1 MTTSPTSPA
10 RSLAARLRLGEDWRW
25 IVVGGV
31 IGVLTGLGAI
41 GFVTALH
48 WLEHFS
54 REGQQAW
61 PLVLLPLIPMAG
73 ALATGLLVH
82 IFASDARGHGVP
94 QVIRAVV
101 KGGGIIPL
109 RVGIT
114 KVVASIC
121 TVGTGGSAGAE
132 GPIVQIGA
140 TIGSAIG
147 RLSRAVREHQNTFV
161 GCGAAA
167 GISSVFNAP
176 IAGVFFVLEVIL
188 RDFSLRTFTPIVVAS
203 VLSAAT
209 TQVVLGADE
218 AIFAAMPGAYAFSV
232 LELPA
237 FVALGLACGAVSVAF
252 SRLLHLAEDLFARV
266 KVHPAFK
273 PVIGAF
279 LLGLLGIAYALVVRR
294 AGGDSQVPAFFGN
307 GYDVIRWLIDPAS
320 YLGAPGQAA
329 EGPSAL
335 PGLSLGFGLAVVL
348 LVCKLFGTVFTL
360 STGGSGGVFA
370 PSLFLGAAAGAAVG
384 HALAHLGLLTDG
396 ASPATFALVGMGA
409 VIAGASF
416 APLTAILL
424 LFELTREPRVL
435 LPIMLAAVIA
445 TLSARLLMRD
455 SIYTHTLRR
464 AGVVLGWTGD
474 LAAMRRISL
483 TSCRLSPLPRE
494 PIYPADPL
502 SKLIALSAS
511 HDLADFPVVDQSSG
525 AYLGM
530 VTARDIRTALIDREA
545 VPLLLVAELMRTDLP
560 VVPLDA
566 SLEAAMD
573 VFARFDVSSLV
584 VTESADAR
592 TPVSLITRT
601 SALKRY
607 RDALEET

>member
-1 MTTSPTSPA
+1 M
-10 RSLAARLRLGEDWRW
+10 RLGEDWLW
-25 IVVGGV
+25 IVIGGV
-31 IGVLTGLGAI
+31 IGVATAMGAI
-41 GFVTALH
+41 GFVKALH
-48 WLEHFS
+48 WLEHLS
-54 REGQQAW
+54 RERQQAW
-61 PLVLLPLIPMAG
+61 PLILIPVIPMAG

-82 IFASDARGHGVP
+82 LFASDARGHGVP

-114 KVVASIC
+114 KVIASIC
-121 TVGTGGSAGAE
+121 TVGTGGSGGAE

-140 TIGSAIG
+140 TMGSAIG
-147 RLSRAVREHQNTFV
+147 RLARAVREHQNTFV

-167 GISSVFNAP
+167 GIASVFNAP

-188 RDFSLRTFTPIVVAS
+188 RDFSLRTFTPIVVAA

-218 AIFAAMPGAYAFSV
+218 AIFAAMPGAYTFSV

-237 FVALGLACGAVSVAF
+237 FVLLGLVCGMVSVAF
-252 SRLLHLAEDLFARV
+252 SRLLHLAEDQFARV
-266 KVHPAFK
+266 KVHPVFK

-307 GYDVIRWLIDPAS
+307 GYDVIRWLIDPQSYFGTPTAS
-320 YLGAPGQAA
+320 GETPT
-329 EGPSAL
+329 AL
-335 PGLSLGFGLAVVL
+335 PGLALGLGLVTVL

-360 STGGSGGVFA
+360 ATGGSGGVFA
-370 PSLFLGAAAGAAVG
+370 PSLFLGAAAGAGIGV
-384 HALAHLGLLTDG
+384 ALARLGLLPAG

-445 TLSARLLMRD
+445 TVGARLLMRD

-474 LAAMRRISL
+474 LAAMRRIPL
-483 TSCRLSPLPRE
+483 KSCRLSALPRE

-502 SKLIALSAS
+502 SKLIAMSAS
-511 HDLADFPVVDQSSG
+511 HDLSDFPVVDQASG

-545 VPLLLVAELMRTDLP
+545 VPLLLVAELMRADLP
-560 VVPLDA
+560 TVPIDA

-573 VFARFDVSSLV
+573 TFARFDVSSLV
-584 VTESADAR
+584 VTEGADAR
-592 TPVSLITRT
+592 RPVSLITRT
-601 SALKRY
+601 SVLQRY
-607 RDALEET
+607 REALEET